1 MNTRLASNAPA
12 SADTV
17 LYSQTVATNQELAP
31 DLVRDSKLNLRID
44 YVNNMPFVLGA
55 GYFSETPNLASPV
68 PVGEQLLLVDQNEG
82 IYRFE
87 GNSVSEVF
95 NIDDAP
101 VGLTLDNPQLI
112 PNRQPI
118 LNIAG
123 NAVGDKVIV
132 VYMSST
138 LPKEEL
144 VEQNSYTL
152 PEALPGETAEGPV
165 PNLYQLSPTYYQVMY
180 EYQFDGEKLSNPK
193 AIASFETQAQHHHG
207 GALEVLPN
215 GDILY
220 ATGDG
225 LPFGL
230 DGRYAP
236 QDDNS
241 HLSKILI
248 VDPAD
253 GSFEVAAKGVRNV
266 QHFQILDSPQ
276 DELNLLVFTDI
287 GGVTA
292 EEINSISLSDL
303 YNTDEIENFGWGRNS
318 VDNLAREG
326 TFYINP
332 GIGLDLKQPIVAA
345 RAPSPESGFI
355 QPLAQYGR
363 EEADFAAISGP
374 AISSLSFDMITS
386 LFGDLASGEVYA
398 TTSSLTDKNVP
409 VYQVNLFDSMLN
421 ETSLLELANG
431 RPDPRFFIF
440 PDGTAGVLLEKTGNF
455 YRLTEMITGNEG
467 NNELLGNPVKNTIS
481 GLQGNDI
488 INGLEGDDHV
498 FGGKGDDFIID
509 DRGGN
514 DNLYG
519 GHGNDFIYGG
529 IGDDYL
535 LGEADQDTILG
546 GDGVDF
552 IDGGFGD
559 DLIIG
564 GSGDD
569 TINGNLGNDTVRGGD
584 GRDHFILAPGLGT
597 DEIADFKDGQDFFRL
612 VNVSFDELTITS
624 SPENNA
630 TQIQITRTGEVMAIL
645 PNVELD
651 TVRVENFI

>member
-1 MNTRLASNAPA
+1 MANILDSNVPA
-12 SADTV
+12 STDTV
-17 LYSQTVATNQELAP
+17 LDSQTVAIGQELAP
-31 DLVRDSKLNLRID
+31 DLVRDSELNLRID
-44 YVNNMPFVLGA
+44 YVSNMPFVLGA
-55 GYFSETPNLASPV
+55 GFFGDTPNLASPV
-68 PVGEQLLLVDQNEG
+68 PVGEQLLLVDQNQG
-82 IYRFE
+82 IYRFD

-101 VGLTLDNPQLI
+101 VGLTLDNPQSI
-112 PNRQPI
+112 PNRQSI
-118 LNIAG
+118 LNVAA
-123 NAVGDKVIV
+123 NTVGDKVIV

-138 LPKEEL
+138 LPNEEL

-152 PEALPGETAEGPV
+152 PEALPGETADGPV
-165 PNLYQLSPTYYQVMY
+165 PDLYRLFPTHYQVMY

-207 GALEVLPN
+207 GALEVLAN

-230 DGRYAP
+230 DGRDAP
-236 QDDNS
+236 QDENS

-266 QHFQILDSPQ
+266 QHFQILDSTQ
-276 DELNLLVFTDI
+276 DELDLLVFTDI
-287 GGVTA
+287 GSFTA
-292 EEINSISLSDL
+292 EEINSISLLDL
-303 YNTDEIENFGWGRNS
+303 YNTDEIENFGWGRNPA
-318 VDNLAREG
+318 DNLAREG

-332 GIGLDLKQPIVAA
+332 GIALTFQPVVAA
-345 RAPSPESGFI
+345 HAPSPESGFI
-355 QPLAQYGR
+355 QPLAQYAR
-363 EEADFAAISGP
+363 EEAQFAAITGP

-409 VYQVNLFDSMLN
+409 VYQVNLFDSTLN
-421 ETSLLELANG
+421 ETSLFELANG

-455 YRLTEMITGNEG
+455 YRLTELITPDEG
-467 NNELLGNPVKNTIS
+467 DNELVGTPLNNSIS

-488 INGLEGDDHV
+488 INALEGDDNV
-498 FGGKGDDFIID
+498 FGGKGDDLIID

-552 IDGGFGD
+552 INGGSGN

-569 TINGNLGNDTVRGGD
+569 TINGDVGNDTVRGGD

-630 TQIQITRTGEVMAIL
+630 TQIQITRTGEIIAIL